1 MKISCITISNNTIQ
15 SNEQN
20 NILNYIFDTISKKGL
35 SINSFH
41 SVSNTLDSLSR
52 VFNSLD
58 EELLFVVGGNSGS
71 FNFDI
76 KNNLCNIINESIMS
90 FDLLETNIQNYI
102 NTNNV
107 SNDDILKE
115 SYCPNN
121 SFPLICEHHY
131 LSGFLYRNDSCIVVY
146 LPENLYVVKEL
157 FKKYIDDIII
167 DLFSITNDSIIIS
180 LFGITNVDIESSISD
195 LINNNKVKFQIKS
208 NALESTIIITNKHHI
223 DNNIFQEYVAET
235 LSRLKKYT
243 YSTSYDNIYKVATNM
258 LYLSR
263 RSLFITETFTK
274 GCFTKMLLSSND
286 YKNLP
291 IETHVYSNIRSLLSK
306 YKLNE
311 SSYENNKLNVKL
323 ISELSSKIY
332 ETNKCDLLLCLLGE
346 YDDKSYHN
354 TGFISI
360 TDEDGIH
367 IYKNSVMAS
376 EEDMIE
382 VISKSASFYLIKK
395 IKENNL
401 LF

>member
-76 KNNLCNIINESIMS
+76 KNNLCNIINESIIS

-131 LSGFLYRNDSCIVVY
+131 LSGFLYRNDSYIVVY
-146 LPENLYVVKEL
+146 LPENLYVVK
-157 FKKYIDDIII
+157 I
-167 DLFSITNDSIIIS
+167 
-180 LFGITNVDIESSISD
+180 
-195 LINNNKVKFQIKS
+195 
-208 NALESTIIITNKHHI
+208 
-223 DNNIFQEYVAET
+223 
-235 LSRLKKYT
+235 
-243 YSTSYDNIYKVATNM
+243 
-258 LYLSR
+258 
-263 RSLFITETFTK
+263 
-274 GCFTKMLLSSND
+274 
-286 YKNLP
+286 
-291 IETHVYSNIRSLLSK
+291 
-306 YKLNE
+306 
-311 SSYENNKLNVKL
+311 
-323 ISELSSKIY
+323 
-332 ETNKCDLLLCLLGE
+332 
-346 YDDKSYHN
+346 
-354 TGFISI
+354 
-360 TDEDGIH
+360 
-367 IYKNSVMAS
+367 
-376 EEDMIE
+376 
-382 VISKSASFYLIKK
+382 
-395 IKENNL
+395 
-401 LF
+401 